1 MQVSFCANSLDHVTL
16 KDLKIR
22 GRERL
27 RVRDLSLGFLTYS
40 QKIDYPE
47 NLYCPFFTRKAST
60 ECYLYWRR
68 LCSLP
73 VSKWQNLSY
82 LITCFRH
89 HDFLAKTRSGM
100 TTTIKFS
107 RQNDDGSRVSTNLVV
122 VVVLVLR
129 ESKGLSFRTTLRMLI
144 N

>member
-47 NLYCPFFTRKAST
+47 NFIVLFSPEKLA
-60 ECYLYWRR
+60 
-68 LCSLP
+68 
-73 VSKWQNLSY
+73 LSVIFIEGGY
-82 LITCFRH
+82 ALS
-89 HDFLAKTRSGM
+89 RS
-100 TTTIKFS
+100 
-107 RQNDDGSRVSTNLVV
+107 QNDKNL
-122 VVVLVLR
+122 
-129 ESKGLSFRTTLRMLI
+129 
-144 N
+144 

>member
-47 NLYCPFFTRKAST
+47 NFIVLFFPPEKLA
-60 ECYLYWRR
+60 
-68 LCSLP
+68 
-73 VSKWQNLSY
+73 LSVIFIEGGY
-82 LITCFRH
+82 ALS
-89 HDFLAKTRSGM
+89 RS
-100 TTTIKFS
+100 
-107 RQNDDGSRVSTNLVV
+107 QNDKT
-122 VVVLVLR
+122 
-129 ESKGLSFRTTLRMLI
+129 SKI
-144 N
+144 W

>member
-47 NLYCPFFTRKAST
+47 NFIALFSPETLA
-60 ECYLYWRR
+60 
-68 LCSLP
+68 
-73 VSKWQNLSY
+73 LSVVFIEGGY
-82 LITCFRH
+82 ALS
-89 HDFLAKTRSGM
+89 RS
-100 TTTIKFS
+100 
-107 RQNDDGSRVSTNLVV
+107 QNDKT
-122 VVVLVLR
+122 
-129 ESKGLSFRTTLRMLI
+129 SKI
-144 N
+144 

>member
-47 NLYCPFFTRKAST
+47 NFMVLF
-60 ECYLYWRR
+60 
-68 LCSLP
+68 LP
-73 VSKWQNLSY
+73 EKLALSVVFIEGGY
-82 LITCFRH
+82 ALS
-89 HDFLAKTRSGM
+89 RS
-100 TTTIKFS
+100 
-107 RQNDDGSRVSTNLVV
+107 QNDKT
-122 VVVLVLR
+122 
-129 ESKGLSFRTTLRMLI
+129 SKI
-144 N
+144 W

>member
-47 NLYCPFFTRKAST
+47 NFMVLFSPEKLA
-60 ECYLYWRR
+60 
-68 LCSLP
+68 
-73 VSKWQNLSY
+73 LSVIFIEGGY
-82 LITCFRH
+82 ALS
-89 HDFLAKTRSGM
+89 RS
-100 TTTIKFS
+100 
-107 RQNDDGSRVSTNLVV
+107 QNDKNL
-122 VVVLVLR
+122 
-129 ESKGLSFRTTLRMLI
+129 
-144 N
+144 

>member
-47 NLYCPFFTRKAST
+47 NFMVLFSPEKLA
-60 ECYLYWRR
+60 
-68 LCSLP
+68 
-73 VSKWQNLSY
+73 LSVIFIEGGY
-82 LITCFRH
+82 ALS
-89 HDFLAKTRSGM
+89 RS
-100 TTTIKFS
+100 
-107 RQNDDGSRVSTNLVV
+107 QNDKT
-122 VVVLVLR
+122 
-129 ESKGLSFRTTLRMLI
+129 SKI
-144 N
+144 W